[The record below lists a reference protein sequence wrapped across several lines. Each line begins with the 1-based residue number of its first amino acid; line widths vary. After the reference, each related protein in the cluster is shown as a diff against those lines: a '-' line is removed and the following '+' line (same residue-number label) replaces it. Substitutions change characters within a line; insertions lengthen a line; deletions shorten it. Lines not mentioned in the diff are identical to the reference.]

1 MMDNYKHVTAEWA
14 RKTADTVL
22 GNEAKKQ
29 LEPCLQRIDEEA
41 KKNKRSVSVSC
52 NINDVAK
59 KELESRGFKL
69 KWYDGDFRDPR
80 ESGYWTIEW

>member
-29 LEPCLQRIDEEA
+29 LETCLQRIDEEA

-69 KWYDGDFRDPR
+69 KYYDGDFRDQR
-80 ESGYWTIEW
+80 DSGYWTIEW

>member
-1 MMDNYKHVTAEWA
+1 MMEQYKHVTAEWA
-14 RKTADTVL
+14 RTTADTVL

-29 LEPCLQRIDEEA
+29 LETCLQRIDEEA

-59 KELESRGFKL
+59 KELETRGFKL
-69 KWYDGDFRDPR
+69 KYYDGDFRDR
-80 ESGYWTIEW
+80 EPGHWTIEW

>member
-1 MMDNYKHVTAEWA
+1 MENYKHVTAEWA
-14 RKTADTVL
+14 KKTADTVL

-29 LEPCLQRIDEEA
+29 LETCLKSIDEEA
-41 KKNKRSVSVSC
+41 KKNKRNVSVSC

-69 KWYDGDFRDPR
+69 TYHNGDFRDPR
-80 ESGYWTIEW
+80 ETGYWSIEW